1 MAKNSRIALQLSLAA
16 VRVAETQG
24 VTTLMTALYD
34 IPTSFGS
41 AATQAPAC
49 SLMLG
54 SAATARVAGVK
65 TGSNHTVLALKR
77 AP

>member
-1 MAKNSRIALQLSLAA
+1 MS
-16 VRVAETQG
+16 
-24 VTTLMTALYD
+24 ALYD
-34 IPTSFGS
+34 IPTSFAP

-54 SAATARVAGVK
+54 SAATARVAGVRK
-65 TGSNHTVLALKR
+65 GANHTALALRR